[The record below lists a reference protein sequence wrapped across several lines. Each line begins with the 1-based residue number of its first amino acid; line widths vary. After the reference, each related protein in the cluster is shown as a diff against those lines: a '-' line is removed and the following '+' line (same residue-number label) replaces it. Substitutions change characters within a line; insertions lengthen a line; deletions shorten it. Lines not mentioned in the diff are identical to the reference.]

1 MIIMKKIP
9 WAILTGDWYSCN
21 DDEHVGAT
29 LVQYVGPH
37 GDVTVPNNNDDNITL
52 RWWKWW

>member
-9 WAILTGDWYSCN
+9 WAISTGDWYSCN

-29 LVQYVGPH
+29 LDQYVGPH